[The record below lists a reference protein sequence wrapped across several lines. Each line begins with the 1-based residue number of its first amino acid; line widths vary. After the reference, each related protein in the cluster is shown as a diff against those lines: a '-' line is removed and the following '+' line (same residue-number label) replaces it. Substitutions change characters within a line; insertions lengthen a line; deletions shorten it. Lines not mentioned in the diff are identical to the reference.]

1 VSVPHPLSRAHGPTD
16 DRALRRGLAA
26 APPVRGGPPFG
37 RVRICAREGETG
49 TIASVVNLVLV
60 IALLSL
66 DACKT
71 PNPKE
76 DEVIF
81 INPTTQPSTDDA
93 PSPTSHP
100 TQPQPSI
107 LSEPVRPVRGGPK
120 VLPAY
125 HGEDPCKMALVGD
138 SPVAKS
144 CSEGGIRRATE
155 MMQMF
160 VKRARAEGI
169 VFVCTDCHP
178 DEDDFSKLAPGV
190 DVEFRKLLFLAR
202 PAD

>member
-1 VSVPHPLSRAHGPTD
+1 MSVPQPSHHTDGPHH
-16 DRALRRGLAA
+16 DRALRRGLGAA
-26 APPVRGGPPFG
+26 RKVPSFGGDRLNVR
-37 RVRICAREGETG
+37 EYETG
-49 TIASVVNLVLV
+49 TLTGVVYLLVV
-60 IALLSL
+60 IAALSL
-66 DACKT
+66 GACKT
-71 PNPKE
+71 PSPKE
-76 DEVIF
+76 DDVIF
-81 INPTTQPSTDDA
+81 INPTSQTSADDT
-93 PSPTSHP
+93 PIPRGHP
-100 TQPQPSI
+100 TQAQPTI
-107 LSEPVRPVRGGPK
+107 LSESVRPVRGGPK

-144 CSEGGIRRATE
+144 CSEGGIRKATE

>member
-1 VSVPHPLSRAHGPTD
+1 MSVPQPSHHTEGPRYGRAF
-16 DRALRRGLAA
+16 RRGLGCTREV
-26 APPVRGGPPFG
+26 PSFGGDRLCVRPY
-37 RVRICAREGETG
+37 ETD
-49 TIASVVNLVLV
+49 TIAGVVYLLLVVAILG
-60 IALLSL
+60 LG
-66 DACKT
+66 ACKT
-71 PNPKE
+71 PSPKE
-76 DEVIF
+76 DDVIF
-81 INPTTQPSTDDA
+81 INPTSQTSADDPPLPRGHSTQAQST
-93 PSPTSHP
+93 
-100 TQPQPSI
+100 I
-107 LSEPVRPVRGGPK
+107 LSEAVRPVRGGPK

>member
-1 VSVPHPLSRAHGPTD
+1 MSVPQPSHHTEGPRYGRAF
-16 DRALRRGLAA
+16 RRGL
-26 APPVRGGPPFG
+26 GS
-37 RVRICAREGETG
+37 AREVPSFGGDRLCVRPYETD
-49 TIASVVNLVLV
+49 TIARVVYLLVVVAVLG
-60 IALLSL
+60 LG
-66 DACKT
+66 ACKT
-71 PNPKE
+71 PGPKE
-76 DEVIF
+76 DDVIF
-81 INPTTQPSTDDA
+81 INPTSQTSADDT
-93 PSPTSHP
+93 PLPRSPTQAQP
-100 TQPQPSI
+100 TI
-107 LSEPVRPVRGGPK
+107 LSEAVRPVRGGPM

-144 CSEGGIRRATE
+144 CSEGGIRKATE
-155 MMQMF
+155 MMRMF

-169 VFVCTDCHP
+169 VFVCADCHP

>member
-1 VSVPHPLSRAHGPTD
+1 VSVPQSLKHALAPDENRTLPAPA
-16 DRALRRGLAA
+16 RALPGAPIVRAMRDVPSAKMGMGMGVGVRMSPLILLTGVLGLAA
-26 APPVRGGPPFG
+26 
-37 RVRICAREGETG
+37 
-49 TIASVVNLVLV
+49 
-60 IALLSL
+60 
-66 DACKT
+66 CKT
-71 PNPKE
+71 SNPKD

-81 INPTTQPSTDDA
+81 INPSPESSADVAAA
-93 PSPTSHP
+93 PRSAPTEIRP
-100 TQPQPSI
+100 AL
-107 LSEPVRPVRGGPK
+107 LSEAVRPVRGGPK
-120 VLPAY
+120 VLPPY
-125 HGEDPCKMALVGD
+125 RGEDPCKMALVGD

-144 CSEGGIRRATE
+144 CSDGGIRKATE